1 MQSPSKDEKSLS
13 HNMEDIRDPRF
24 FMSKV
29 EDEQGED
36 ARDFPDAE
44 PIITFPRRVA
54 IE

>member
-1 MQSPSKDEKSLS
+1 
-13 HNMEDIRDPRF
+13 MEDIRDPRF